1 MEKKERKRIAIISI
15 MTYYAKQIFDETKLY
30 EFRKSP
36 LKKELLDKK
45 IYVYS
50 AKEDKAIIGYFKVSD
65 ILNGNT
71 SKILELTGYDK
82 RKDGIDYSIP
92 RFDYL
97 IENKHKIR
105 GYFITRGQDIVL
117 GGLAYVIKRAPAKIY
132 CTNVTKDYITSFAI
146 HNHAKVD
153 YDFDVVNSCDERIIA
168 NRKIRFFSTCTNSAN
183 SFGIAISTDQGNIVY
198 IDDFVVDT
206 NGDSGFS
213 FNSKMLSTVSEEN
226 TLLCMLD
233 SHYADKI
240 GYTNPS
246 YKLVPLIEQIFKDA
260 QGRIFIAIENQDI
273 YNIEKTIQ
281 LAIKNNRKIIAFDE
295 NTKDALNVV
304 INQPNSY
311 LTKSHFATLDDLNRM
326 RPQDILV
333 IMTGFGQRAF
343 HKITLFASGNY
354 DDKRLKLLPGD
365 TFIIGLHVNNSN
377 EIIFTDSVDELYKND
392 EVKIYYYNKRQFK
405 LMYASQED
413 IKTMLS
419 TFRPKYYV
427 PTNGSYRQLLNNAM
441 LSLDM
446 GIGLNHMSVFVLDN
460 GMVLSIDKSGARI
473 SPQKVMTGE
482 LLVDGLSIGDSD
494 SDIISDRSTLSGD
507 GVIVLGVVVDLKN
520 KMIVGGPDVQT
531 RGLFFVKDSEAI
543 LKEVTKLFINII
555 ENELENE
562 YFNKTHCENE
572 VRDIIFKAIR
582 RNAQKSPLI
591 IPLIA
596 TI

>member
-1 MEKKERKRIAIISI
+1 
-15 MTYYAKQIFDETKLY
+15 
-30 EFRKSP
+30 
-36 LKKELLDKK
+36 
-45 IYVYS
+45 
-50 AKEDKAIIGYFKVSD
+50 
-65 ILNGNT
+65 
-71 SKILELTGYDK
+71 
-82 RKDGIDYSIP
+82 
-92 RFDYL
+92 
-97 IENKHKIR
+97 
-105 GYFITRGQDIVL
+105 
-117 GGLAYVIKRAPAKIY
+117 
-132 CTNVTKDYITSFAI
+132 
-146 HNHAKVD
+146 
-153 YDFDVVNSCDERIIA
+153 
-168 NRKIRFFSTCTNSAN
+168 
-183 SFGIAISTDQGNIVY
+183 
-198 IDDFVVDT
+198 
-206 NGDSGFS
+206 
-213 FNSKMLSTVSEEN
+213 MLSTVSEEN

-555 ENELENE
+555 ENELKND
-562 YFNKTHCENE
+562 YFDKTHCENE
-572 VRDIIFKAIR
+572 IRDIIFKAIR

>member
-1 MEKKERKRIAIISI
+1 M
-15 MTYYAKQIFDETKLY
+15 
-30 EFRKSP
+30 
-36 LKKELLDKK
+36 
-45 IYVYS
+45 
-50 AKEDKAIIGYFKVSD
+50 EDKIKIIPLGGNDEFGKNLTVVEINDD
-65 ILNGNT
+65 IFVLNCGL
-71 SKILELTGYDK
+71 KYPDK
-82 RKDGIDYSIP
+82 TKHGIDYIIP

>member
-1 MEKKERKRIAIISI
+1 M
-15 MTYYAKQIFDETKLY
+15 
-30 EFRKSP
+30 
-36 LKKELLDKK
+36 
-45 IYVYS
+45 
-50 AKEDKAIIGYFKVSD
+50 EDKIKIIPLGGHDEFGKNLTVVEINDD
-65 ILNGNT
+65 IFVLNCGL
-71 SKILELTGYDK
+71 KYPDK
-82 RKDGIDYSIP
+82 TKHGIDYIIP

-153 YDFDVVNSCDERIIA
+153 YDFDVVNSCDERIVA

-555 ENELENE
+555 ENELKND
-562 YFNKTHCENE
+562 YFDKTHCENE
-572 VRDIIFKAIR
+572 IRDIIFKAIR